1 MAALRKPF
9 REAELIGAIRQSVG
23 AYADLHLVD
32 SLHAEGYRGHQGGPR
47 SAGPGETGVPRG
59 RRAELKAFHLVSG
72 QYDAVVI
79 SEAPNFETVA
89 RLSLATGA
97 GGNIRTESMRAFTE
111 EEYRKIIATL
121 P

>member
-1 MAALRKPF
+1 MPTDISLIRFTQKGIEGIKEGPARLDRAKQVFRAA
-9 REAELIGAIRQSVG
+9 G
-23 AYADLHLVD
+23 
-32 SLHAEGYRGHQGGPR
+32 
-47 SAGPGETGVPRG
+47 
-59 RRAELKAFHLVSG
+59 AELKAFYLVSG

-97 GGNIRTESMRAFTE
+97 AGNIRTESLRAFTE

>member
-1 MAALRKPF
+1 MPTYISLIRFTQKGMEGIKEGPARLDRAKQVFRAA
-9 REAELIGAIRQSVG
+9 G
-23 AYADLHLVD
+23 
-32 SLHAEGYRGHQGGPR
+32 
-47 SAGPGETGVPRG
+47 
-59 RRAELKAFHLVSG
+59 AELKAFYLVSG

-97 GGNIRTESMRAFTE
+97 GGNVRTETMQAFTE
-111 EEYRKIIATL
+111 EEYRKIIAAL

>member
-1 MAALRKPF
+1 MPTYISLIRFTQKGIEGIKEGPARLDRAKQVFRAA
-9 REAELIGAIRQSVG
+9 G
-23 AYADLHLVD
+23 
-32 SLHAEGYRGHQGGPR
+32 
-47 SAGPGETGVPRG
+47 
-59 RRAELKAFHLVSG
+59 AELKAFHLVSG
-72 QYDAVVI
+72 QYDAVMI

>member
-1 MAALRKPF
+1 MPTYISLIRFTQKGIEGIKEGPARLDRAKQVFRAA
-9 REAELIGAIRQSVG
+9 G
-23 AYADLHLVD
+23 
-32 SLHAEGYRGHQGGPR
+32 
-47 SAGPGETGVPRG
+47 
-59 RRAELKAFHLVSG
+59 AELKAFYLVSG

-89 RLSLATGA
+89 RLSRATGA
-97 GGNIRTESMRAFTE
+97 GGNIRTETMRAFPE

>member
-1 MAALRKPF
+1 MPTYISLIRFTQKGIEGIKEGPARLDRAKQVFRAA
-9 REAELIGAIRQSVG
+9 G
-23 AYADLHLVD
+23 
-32 SLHAEGYRGHQGGPR
+32 
-47 SAGPGETGVPRG
+47 
-59 RRAELKAFHLVSG
+59 AELKAFYLVSG

-97 GGNIRTESMRAFTE
+97 GGNVRTESVRAFTE